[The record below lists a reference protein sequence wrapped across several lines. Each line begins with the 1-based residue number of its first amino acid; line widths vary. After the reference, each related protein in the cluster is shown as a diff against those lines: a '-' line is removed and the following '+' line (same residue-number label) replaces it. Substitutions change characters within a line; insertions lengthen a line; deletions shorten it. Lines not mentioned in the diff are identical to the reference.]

1 MRIIKLIL
9 FALVVSAVFVGAYW
23 LIVRPSS
30 DGDDAYDS
38 GGLRRMCIERIHAY
52 GDSISQYGWNDD
64 YLTAAH
70 VLISGHRNDLSQ
82 SEIQQL
88 DNTLQSVFLA
98 QVDSL
103 ICSCYGSGMT
113 DGNIRSGS
121 ILDKAYNGLDKLASD
136 YPSIRSSQRWASLSK
151 LRKLHKEIYN
161 FGQRSFSHPA
171 RSNLRLQ
178 WQGDVAVI
186 RMGEVLD
193 YSSYMRTMRSMRS
206 DLETRCAEIEEL
218 RTSPWTSVALDKG
231 RVESKL
237 ARERTA
243 YIDRERRAVEAFAS
257 RIVPQIHDHFKGR
270 TGFSSENAKA
280 LNARL
285 GSIETELN
293 RKGIMVSGF
302 GKVKSQISRI
312 YIDQI

>member
-30 DGDDAYDS
+30 AGDDAYGS
-38 GGLRRMCIERIHAY
+38 GGLRRMCMERIHAY
-52 GDSISQYGWNDD
+52 GDSISQYGWNDE
-64 YLTAAH
+64 YLAAAQ

-82 SEIQQL
+82 SEVQQL

-98 QVDSL
+98 KVDSL

-113 DGNIRSGS
+113 DGQIRSGS
-121 ILDKAYNGLDKLASD
+121 VLDKAYGGLDKLVSD
-136 YPSIRSSQRWASLSK
+136 YPSIRSSQRWVSLSN

-161 FGQRSFSHPA
+161 FGQRSFSHAA
-171 RSNLRLQ
+171 RSNPRLQ
-178 WQGDVAVI
+178 WQGDAAVI
-186 RMGEVLD
+186 RIDDVLD
-193 YSSYMRTMRSMRS
+193 YSSYMHAMRSLRS
-206 DLETRCAEIEEL
+206 NLEARCADIEEL

-237 ARERTA
+237 ARERSA
-243 YIDRERRAVEAFAS
+243 YIDRERRAVEAFVS
-257 RIVPQIHDHFKGR
+257 SIMPQIHDHFNGR
-270 TGFSSENAKA
+270 PGLSSENAKA
-280 LNARL
+280 LKARL
-285 GSIETELN
+285 GSIETELR
-293 RKGIMVSGF
+293 RKGIEVSGIE
-302 GKVKSQISRI
+302 KVKSQISRI